1 MFKKLLRLLSVFVG
15 LVVLLA
21 IPSRANAAVQSN
33 DVTLAEV
40 NNQVSF
46 SPVNLNVFNP
56 SLGMTSKSSDSLFA
70 HLGCNCGICIQQSNQ
85 QQNL

>member
-1 MFKKLLRLLSVFVG
+1 MFKKLLGLLSVFAG
-15 LVVLLA
+15 LIVLLV
-21 IPSRANAAVQSN
+21 IPSRANAAIQSN

-46 SPVNLNVFNP
+46 APVNLNVLSP
-56 SLGMTSKSSDSLFA
+56 SLELTNKSSNSLFA
-70 HLGCNCGICIQQSNQ
+70 HLGCNCGICTQQSNQ